1 MYNLRMNNDNQ
12 LSSIIDYLP
21 FIVWYKD
28 TEGRFLAINKEFIL
42 ASRESSKEAIL
53 GKTDLDIWSRSL
65 AMKYRLDDDIVM
77 KNREIKLIEE
87 QLEVNGVVTWVE
99 TFKVPVIVKNE
110 VVGTIGF
117 ARDITDR
124 KVRED
129 TITTE
134 KSFLKILLQNI
145 PDLLWMK
152 DKEGVYLSCNK
163 RFKDFFGVKE
173 NDIIGKTDYDFLG
186 KNLGDLFSLHDEDA
200 LNNIKPFISEKV
212 ISFIEG
218 EDNAILETTQ
228 TAIEDN
234 DGNVIGILGIGH
246 DITQRKNIEDRLLVK
261 EQYKDILIDISIKL
275 INLPIEEITQEIY
288 NALKVM
294 AEFTSSDRAYI
305 FEYDFEKNITRNT
318 YEWCKEGILPQ
329 INTMQN
335 VNLNAIPDLVH
346 THLKGECVHIEDV
359 NALPDGSFKDLLLP
373 QMIQSLLTLPLVLN
387 GKTVGFV
394 GFDRCTVKEKF
405 TKESRELLI
414 LFAELLVNV
423 KQRELSEKKLQLAS
437 NVFEHAREGI
447 MIVDKNIKIR
457 EVNQAFS
464 RITGYDKED
473 AIGVNPSILQSG
485 LLGKSFYQSMW
496 KALDTHRYWEG
507 EIWNRKKNGELYI
520 QLSTITAIDNL
531 EGNTIEYIALF
542 SDITEIK
549 GHEDQLQK
557 MAHYDTLTGLPN
569 RVLFNDRLQRA
580 IETAKIDQKK
590 VALLF
595 IDLDRFKEIN
605 DSFGH
610 NAGDEILKTVSKRL
624 QKVIG
629 EDGTISRLGGDE
641 FSIILEEIEEVEEVS
656 FIANKILNVLSQEI
670 MLEDNAL
677 YISSS
682 IGISMFPGDG
692 GSSQNLLKYADS
704 AMYKAKDEGR
714 NNFQYYNT
722 SMTELAFERVVMEAS
737 LRIALKEE
745 EFVVYY
751 QPQVDGRTDT
761 IIGME
766 ALVRWNHSSLGLVSP
781 DRFISLAESTGIIV
795 QLDRIVMKTAMRQ
808 LSQWYEKGL
817 NPGVLA
823 MNLSVKQL
831 KEEDFIEKLKS
842 LLEDTKCKPEWI
854 ELEVTE
860 GQIMTNPE
868 EAIKV
873 LKGIN
878 NLGIKLAIDDF
889 GTGYSSLAYLKKLP
903 IDKLKIDQAFVRDL
917 PDDEEDS
924 AITKAV
930 IALAQSLNLR
940 VIAEG
945 VETKEQRDFLV
956 TNGCNNIQGYF
967 YSPPMP
973 AIEMEKVL
981 QPKKKLF

>member
-12 LSSIIDYLP
+12 LSSIIDYPP

-53 GKTDLDIWSRSL
+53 GKTDLDIWSKSL

-99 TFKVPVIVKNE
+99 TFKVPVIVADK
-110 VVGTIGF
+110 VLGTIGF

-124 KVRED
+124 KVREN
-129 TITTE
+129 TIVTE

-152 DKEGVYLSCNK
+152 DKEGIYLSCNK

-173 NDIIGKTDYDFLG
+173 SQVIGKTDYDFLG
-186 KNLGDLFSLHDEDA
+186 KDLGDLFSLHDEDA
-200 LNNIKPFISEKV
+200 LNNINPFISEKV
-212 ISFIEG
+212 ISFVEG
-218 EDNAILETTQ
+218 NDSEILETTQ
-228 TAIEDN
+228 TTIEDN
-234 DGNVIGILGIGH
+234 DGNIIGILGIGH
-246 DITQRKNIEDRLLVK
+246 DITERKNIEDRLLFK
-261 EQYKDILIDISIKL
+261 EQYKDILIQISIKL
-275 INLPIEEITQEIY
+275 INLPIEEITQAIHD
-288 NALKVM
+288 ALKVM
-294 AEFTSSDRAYI
+294 GEFTSSDRAYI
-305 FEYDFEKNITRNT
+305 FEYDFQKNITNNT
-318 YEWCKEGILPQ
+318 YEWCREGIQPQ
-329 INTMQN
+329 IHKMQN
-335 VNLNAIPDLVH
+335 LSLEEIPDVVQI
-346 THLKGECVHIEDV
+346 HLKGECIDIEDV
-359 NALPDGSFKDLLLP
+359 NELANSSLKDLLKSH
-373 QMIQSLLTLPLVLN
+373 MIQSILALPLVLN

-394 GFDRCTVKEKF
+394 GFDRCSVKKKF
-405 TKESRELLI
+405 TSESQVLLT

-464 RITGYDKED
+464 RITGYDKEEVV
-473 AIGVNPSILQSG
+473 GVNPSILQSG

-973 AIEMEKVL
+973 AIEMEKAL

>member
-1 MYNLRMNNDNQ
+1 MYNLAMNNKDT
-12 LSSIIDYLP
+12 SIIDYLP
-21 FIVWYKD
+21 FIIWHKD
-28 TEGRFLAINKEFIL
+28 TKGRFLAINQEFVN
-42 ASRESSKEAIL
+42 ASGESSAESIL
-53 GKTDLDIWSRSL
+53 GKTDLDLWPKDL
-65 AMKYRLDDDIVM
+65 ATKYRLDDEIVM
-77 KNREIKLIEE
+77 KSKEVKLVEE
-87 QLEVNGVVTWVE
+87 QLELNGEYTWIE
-99 TFKVPVIVKNE
+99 TYKVPVIIEGKVL
-110 VVGTIGF
+110 GTIGF
-117 ARDITDR
+117 AHDITER
-124 KVRED
+124 RVREND
-129 TITTE
+129 ISTE
-134 KSFLKILLQNI
+134 RSFLKILLQNI

-152 DKEGVYLSCNK
+152 NTDGIYLSCNK
-163 RFKDFFGVKE
+163 RFKDFFGLNE
-173 NDIIGKTDYDFLG
+173 SEIIGKTDYDFLG
-186 KNLGDLFSLHDEDA
+186 KDLGDLFTLHDLDV
-200 LNNIKPFISEKV
+200 LDSTKPFVSEKV
-212 ISFIEG
+212 INFAEG
-218 EDNAILETTQ
+218 IHSEILETTQ
-228 TAIEDN
+228 TTIEDEA
-234 DGNVIGILGIGH
+234 GNIIGILGIGH
-246 DITQRKNIEDRLLVK
+246 DITKRKNIEDRLLIK
-261 EQYKDILIDISIKL
+261 EQYKDILIQISIKL
-275 INLPIEEITQEIY
+275 INLPIEEITQAIHD
-288 NALKVM
+288 ALKVM
-294 AEFTSSDRAYI
+294 GEFTSSDRAYI
-305 FEYDFEKNITRNT
+305 FEYDFQKNITNNT
-318 YEWCKEGILPQ
+318 YEWCREGIQPQ
-329 INTMQN
+329 IHKTQN
-335 VNLNAIPDLVH
+335 LSLEEIPDVVQI
-346 THLKGECVHIEDV
+346 HLKGECIDIEDV
-359 NALPDGSFKDLLLP
+359 NELANSSLKDLLKSH
-373 QMIQSLLTLPLVLN
+373 MIQSILALPLVLN

-394 GFDRCTVKEKF
+394 GFDRCSVKKKF
-405 TKESRELLI
+405 TSESQVLLT

-447 MIVDKNIKIR
+447 MVVDKNIKIR

-464 RITGYDKED
+464 RITGYDKEEVV
-473 AIGVNPSILQSG
+473 GVNPSILQSG